1 EVDGVQEPHRRRPRH
16 AQRIAQTP
24 ARGRRSRAPQPQ
36 LISAPVLS
44 GRLPLQTP
52 MKLHELKNVPGAV
65 HRKKR
70 VGCGEG
76 GGHGKTSGRGGKGQ
90 TARSGSSI
98 RPGFEGGQMPLY
110 RKLPHRGFN
119 QASFRLESSIVNVG
133 DLATLEAAL
142 TEVNPGV
149 LAKAGLVRDAQVPVK
164 VLGGG

>member
-1 EVDGVQEPHRRRPRH
+1 
-16 AQRIAQTP
+16 
-24 ARGRRSRAPQPQ
+24 
-36 LISAPVLS
+36 
-44 GRLPLQTP
+44 

-90 TARSGSSI
+90 TARSGGSI

-119 QASFRLESSIVNVG
+119 NYNHRIEIAIVNVSA
-133 DLATLEAAL
+133 LASLDEKI
-142 TEVNPGV
+142 TEVDAKV
-149 LAKAGLVRDAQVPVK
+149 LAENGLIRADEPAVKILGDGEITRALKVTAAKFSESARVKIEKAGGQAIVA
-164 VLGGG
+164 

>member
-1 EVDGVQEPHRRRPRH
+1 
-16 AQRIAQTP
+16 
-24 ARGRRSRAPQPQ
+24 
-36 LISAPVLS
+36 
-44 GRLPLQTP
+44 
-52 MKLHELKNVPGAV
+52 MKLHELKNVKGAI

-119 QASFRLESSIVNVG
+119 NYNFRTSYALVNLG
-133 DLATLEAAL
+133 DLARLDASI
-142 TEVNPGV
+142 TEVNAAV
-149 LAKAGLVRDAQVPVK
+149 LAQNGIIRPDGQKLK
-164 VLGGG
+164 VLGDGEITRAFNITAAKFSDAAKAKIEKAGGQAIVA

>member
-1 EVDGVQEPHRRRPRH
+1 
-16 AQRIAQTP
+16 
-24 ARGRRSRAPQPQ
+24 
-36 LISAPVLS
+36 
-44 GRLPLQTP
+44 

-90 TARSGSSI
+90 TARSGGSI

-119 QASFRLESSIVNVG
+119 NYEHRTEIAVLNLG
-133 DLATLEAAL
+133 DLAGLDASITSINAE
-142 TEVNPGV
+142 V
-149 LAKAGLVRDAQVPVK
+149 LASHGLIRKDEKLVKILGDGEISRPLQVTAAKFSESAKAKIEKAGGQAIV
-164 VLGGG
+164 G

>member
-1 EVDGVQEPHRRRPRH
+1 
-16 AQRIAQTP
+16 
-24 ARGRRSRAPQPQ
+24 
-36 LISAPVLS
+36 
-44 GRLPLQTP
+44 

-90 TARSGSSI
+90 TARSGGSI

-119 QASFRLESSIVNVG
+119 NYEHRTEIAIVNVG
-133 DLATLEAAL
+133 DLASLDASVSDVNAEVLASSGLIRSGEKAVKILGDGEITRAFNVTAAKFSASAKSKIEAA
-142 TEVNPGV
+142 
-149 LAKAGLVRDAQVPVK
+149 
-164 VLGGG
+164 GGQAIVG

>member
-1 EVDGVQEPHRRRPRH
+1 
-16 AQRIAQTP
+16 
-24 ARGRRSRAPQPQ
+24 
-36 LISAPVLS
+36 
-44 GRLPLQTP
+44 

-90 TARSGSSI
+90 TARSGGSI

-119 QASFRLESSIVNVG
+119 NANFRTAYATVNVG
-133 DLATLEAAL
+133 DLAKLDASI
-142 TEVNPGV
+142 TEVTAEV
-149 LAKAGLVRDAQVPVK
+149 LAQNGFIRADGRALK
-164 VLGGG
+164 VLGDGEISRGLKVTAAKFTESAKAKLEKAGGQAITA

>member
-1 EVDGVQEPHRRRPRH
+1 
-16 AQRIAQTP
+16 
-24 ARGRRSRAPQPQ
+24 
-36 LISAPVLS
+36 
-44 GRLPLQTP
+44 

-90 TARSGSSI
+90 TARSGGSI

-119 QASFRLESSIVNVG
+119 NYNFRTTYSVVNVG
-133 DLATLEAAL
+133 DLARLDASV
-142 TEVNPGV
+142 TEVNAEV
-149 LAKAGLVRDAQVPVK
+149 LAQNGLIRADGKGVKILGDGEISRALKVTAAKFSESAKAKLEQA
-164 VLGGG
+164 GGQAIVA

>member
-1 EVDGVQEPHRRRPRH
+1 
-16 AQRIAQTP
+16 
-24 ARGRRSRAPQPQ
+24 
-36 LISAPVLS
+36 
-44 GRLPLQTP
+44 

-90 TARSGSSI
+90 TARSGGSI

-119 QASFRLESSIVNVG
+119 NANFRTAYATVNVG
-133 DLATLEAAL
+133 DLAKLDASVS
-142 TEVNPGV
+142 EVTAEV
-149 LAKAGLVRDAQVPVK
+149 LAQHGIIRADGRALK
-164 VLGGG
+164 VLGDGEISRGLKVTAAKFTESAKAKLEKAGGQAIVA